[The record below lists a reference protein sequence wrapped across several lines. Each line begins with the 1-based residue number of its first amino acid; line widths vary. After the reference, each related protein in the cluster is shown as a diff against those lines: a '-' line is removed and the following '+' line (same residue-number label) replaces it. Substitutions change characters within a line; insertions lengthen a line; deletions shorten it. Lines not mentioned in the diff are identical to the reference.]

1 METMDLNCWGKT
13 KQCSVLK
20 NCDHA
25 NYTVCTLN
33 FCSDWQRHGVEV
45 ASPHSAP
52 ISDRKMWTMESSST
66 WMVSAASR
74 NSLAKSPLK
83 IFSVYE
89 PHRAFGRLQES
100 VSKQESF
107 QRKMCIFFTQPVL
120 NAKELLLFLNQFCC
134 CFLFCGF
141 FMGGWGRRGG
151 EGVMIFVN

>member
-1 METMDLNCWGKT
+1 
-13 KQCSVLK
+13 
-20 NCDHA
+20 
-25 NYTVCTLN
+25 
-33 FCSDWQRHGVEV
+33 
-45 ASPHSAP
+45 
-52 ISDRKMWTMESSST
+52 
-66 WMVSAASR
+66 MVSAASR
-74 NSLAKSPLK
+74 NSLAKSPLR

-120 NAKELLLFLNQFCC
+120 NAKELLLFLNHFF

-141 FMGGWGRRGG
+141 FMGGWGGGGG